1 MQLDKFKV
9 QLAVVLN
16 DQRLLGD
23 YTATEKLDGVRAV
36 ALKYADGFH
45 LFSRQGREIT
55 GLNDV
60 ISDLNSADI
69 EHEVLDGELLVSRR
83 SRDASADFRKT
94 MSITNTKGD
103 KTGIKYHI
111 FDVERSREAFLNHFS
126 INMYSERRTTLNR
139 LKTALKGRKNV
150 TVVPEL
156 YTGSDMS
163 EIHKIYDDI
172 ITRGGEGVVL
182 NRNSAMYHFGRGNDM
197 LKIKQQYDNDGK
209 IVGFKRGLGRFS
221 NNLGAL
227 EVTYK
232 DTVVILGTGFTD
244 ANRQYIWD
252 NQDSL
257 IGSIVTYKFTSETHD
272 NQGNINLRFARFVS
286 LRPDKNDPNF
296 EN

>member
-9 QLAVVLN
+9 QLAIALS

-60 ISDLNSADI
+60 IRDLNSADI
-69 EHEVLDGELLVSRR
+69 EQEVLDGELLISRR
-83 SRDASADFRKT
+83 SKDASADFRKT

-111 FDVERSREAFLNHFS
+111 FDVESSREAFLNHFS

-139 LKTALKGRKNV
+139 LKTALKGRRNV
-150 TVVPEL
+150 TVVPTL
-156 YTGSDMS
+156 YTGSDTS
-163 EIHKIYDDI
+163 EIQKIYEDI
-172 ITRGGEGVVL
+172 IVRGGEGVVL

-221 NNLGAL
+221 DSLGAL

-232 DTVVILGTGFTD
+232 DTVVTLGTGFTD
-244 ANRQYIWD
+244 ADRQYIWD

-257 IGSIVTYKFTSETHD
+257 LGSIVTYKFTSETHD
-272 NQGNINLRFARFVS
+272 NRGNINLRFARFVS
-286 LRPDKNDPNF
+286 LRLDKNDPNF

>member
-1 MQLDKFKV
+1 MRLDKFKV

-60 ISDLNSADI
+60 ISDLNSADV
-69 EHEVLDGELLVSRR
+69 EHEVLDGELLISRR

-94 MSITNTKGD
+94 MSITNSKGT

-139 LKTALKGRKNV
+139 LKMALKGLKNV

-163 EIHKIYDDI
+163 EVHRIYDDI

-197 LKIKQQYDNDGK
+197 LKIKQQYDNDGR

-221 NNLGAL
+221 DSLGAL

-232 DTVVILGTGFTD
+232 DTVVTLGTGFTD
-244 ANRQYIWD
+244 ADRQYIWD
-252 NQDSL
+252 NRDSL
-257 IGSIVTYKFTSETHD
+257 LGSIATYKFTSEKHD

-296 EN
+296 ES

>member
-69 EHEVLDGELLVSRR
+69 EQDVLDGELLISRR
-83 SRDASADFRKT
+83 SRDASDDFRKT

-126 INMYSERRTTLNR
+126 INMYNERRTTLNR
-139 LKTALKGRKNV
+139 LKMALKGRKNV

-156 YTGSDMS
+156 YTGSDTS
-163 EIHKIYDDI
+163 EIHRIYDDI
-172 ITRGGEGVVL
+172 IARGGEGIVL

-221 NNLGAL
+221 DSLGAL

-232 DTVVILGTGFTD
+232 DTVVTLGTGFTD
-244 ANRQYIWD
+244 ADRQYIWD
-252 NQDSL
+252 NRDKL

-272 NQGNINLRFARFVS
+272 SLGNINLRFARFVS
-286 LRPDKNDPNF
+286 LRPDKNDSNF

>member
-1 MQLDKFKV
+1 MQLEKFKV

-45 LFSRQGREIT
+45 LFSRQGRELT

-60 ISDLNSADI
+60 IIDLNSANI
-69 EHEVLDGELLVSRR
+69 EHEVLDGELLISRR
-83 SRDASADFRKT
+83 SRDASADFLKT

-126 INMYSERRTTLNR
+126 INMYNERRMTLNR
-139 LKTALKGRKNV
+139 LKMALKGRKNV

-163 EIHKIYDDI
+163 EIHRIFDDI

-197 LKIKQQYDNDGK
+197 LKIKQQCDNDGK

-221 NNLGAL
+221 DSLGAL

-232 DTVVILGTGFTD
+232 DTVITLGTGFTD
-244 ANRQYIWD
+244 ADRQYIWD

-257 IGSIVTYKFTSETHD
+257 LGSIATYKFTSETHD